1 VSETTA
7 PLTNHTLEKGLDIL
21 GLFDDEHVRL
31 SAHDI
36 RRELQLSQ
44 STLYRLLRSMKSKGW
59 IEDDGSGCF
68 RPGVRILSLA
78 RVVRKHL
85 TIGELALPVM
95 QALARETGETI
106 LLTIISGSHAVC
118 IERVDGPQTVRA
130 TLERGAVLPLH
141 AGASATA
148 LLAFADRAV
157 QESVLAGTLHRYTE
171 QTVTDTEQL
180 RQRLDEIR
188 SQGYAF
194 SDQEVDPGV
203 RAVAAPI
210 CSSERGLVAALSLVA
225 PSGRLPDSELPRL
238 AVLVKDSASRL
249 SDVAE
254 LRA

>member
-1 VSETTA
+1 MNMTA
-7 PLTNHTLEKGLDIL
+7 IPITNHTLEKGLDIL
-21 GLFDDEHVRL
+21 GLFDDEHACL
-31 SAHDI
+31 SAQEI
-36 RRELQLSQ
+36 RRQLQLSQ

-59 IEDDGSGCF
+59 IEDDGAGCF

-85 TIGELALPVM
+85 TIGELAVPVM

-106 LLTIISGSHAVC
+106 LLTIISGQHAVC

-130 TLERGAVLPLH
+130 TLERGAVLALH

-148 LLAFADRAV
+148 LLAFADPTI
-157 QESVLAGTLHRYTE
+157 QETILAGPLHRYTE
-171 QTVTDTEQL
+171 NTVTDPVQL
-180 RQRLDEIR
+180 RRRLDEIR
-188 SQGYAF
+188 ILGYAF

-210 CSSERGLVAALSLVA
+210 CSHAGGLVAALSLVA
-225 PSGRLPDSELPRL
+225 PSGRVPDCEIPHF
-238 AVLVKDSASRL
+238 AALVKQSASRL
-249 SDVAE
+249 TDVAE